1 MLQHDGSHPRV
12 AHTHPLE
19 TGNLPQQEQ
28 SYTNT
33 DFDDV
38 FGSAPASP
46 VLDPESGAS
55 NGIWQAVGG
64 NIEPS
69 DVPRLKEK
77 HETEG
82 YRDGITNGKAT
93 SVQAGFDEGY
103 GLGAV
108 LGLRIGQILGLLEG
122 LYGAASSSSKAEERD
137 TWAEEG
143 KRLSELIIQAKNDL
157 KTESVFGFEWF
168 GKDGIWK
175 FEVPGEVLEGK
186 EMVFTDVA
194 TAHPLVAKW
203 EHIVDEEIR
212 RWGLDLDIVEAD
224 HEHSNETGDS
234 IMDLAAASPPR
245 PGTQKSELSW

>member
-1 MLQHDGSHPRV
+1 MLQHDGGHPPV

-19 TGNLPQQEQ
+19 TGNFPPQGE

-46 VLDPESGAS
+46 VLDAEPGA
-55 NGIWQAVGG
+55 NDGIWQTVGG

-108 LGLRIGQILGLLEG
+108 LGLKIGQILGLLEG
-122 LYGAASSSSKAEERD
+122 LCGALSSKPKAEEPE

-143 KRLSELIIQAKNDL
+143 TRLSKLLIQAKNEF
-157 KTESVFGFEWF
+157 KTESVYAADWWGP
-168 GKDGIWK
+168 DGIWK
-175 FEVPGEVLEGK
+175 FKVPGEILEGK
-186 EMVFTDVA
+186 ETVFEDVA
-194 TAHPLVAKW
+194 AAHPLVAKW
-203 EHIVDEEIR
+203 EHIVNEEIQK
-212 RWGLDLDIVEAD
+212 WSLDLHLMEAD
-224 HEHSNETGDS
+224 HEHLNETGG
-234 IMDLAAASPPR
+234 
-245 PGTQKSELSW
+245 GT